1 MKKKFVTS
9 AATLVVAVAFVL
21 ASSIPASASTWSL
34 GGRNCTDPSG
44 DAHSGISS
52 VTKGNVTHTEAANAF
67 VAQHTSWSGDSTWRS
82 RASVSSYG
90 VTSANYVD
98 ASAKYVASTSCVVNI

>member
-9 AATLVVAVAFVL
+9 AATLVVAAAFVL
-21 ASSIPASASTWSL
+21 ASSIPASASTTWSI
-34 GGRNCTDPSG
+34 GGRNCGG
-44 DAHSGISS
+44 DIYAHSGISS
-52 VTKGNVTHTEAANAF
+52 ITKGNVTHTEAANAF

-90 VTSANYVD
+90 VTSANYID
-98 ASAKYVASTSCVVNI
+98 ATAKYFGSTTCVVNI